1 MAGHTLRSTWRQ
13 SCLHGAAAILFSLLL
28 WFSGLL
34 QGIEARTFD
43 LRANLFAKPS
53 AASDEIVL
61 VAVDQESLD
70 WVAENMG
77 IVWPWPRELF
87 SAVIDN
93 AKRRGARAIGFDVLF
108 TEYSASGVSDDN
120 VLVQAIERAG
130 AFALGS
136 AFPTTQNAKFSAW
149 PDSIPRP
156 SFKVEM
162 GDGARDVLPSY
173 PMATLPISE
182 IAGAVQVLA
191 NVHHDAD
198 ADGIYR
204 RIHPLVLFDQ
214 VPLPNLGV
222 GLYLAAHP
230 RAGITVAGNTMV
242 VDGRTIPLDSSG
254 ATILRYRGPHKT
266 HALLSAASFI
276 RQEFRILNGEL
287 DPAQVEQDLAGKYI
301 LFGYTAPGLFDL
313 RPSPTDGAF
322 SGIEINATMLDNL
335 LAGDFIHSMLPA
347 WTVALVL
354 IFTFLALAALS
365 LLSSLRSRIAVALF
379 FMLLPLLFALF
390 LYQLN
395 YDFALVPVQLAVMA
409 ALAMTIVQ
417 GYFMTLSQERFIR
430 HSFKHYLS
438 PMVIDQ
444 LLSNPDRLKLGGE
457 RKELTMFFSD
467 LEGFTRISEG
477 LAPEELTHLLNEYL
491 TAMTDIILE
500 EEGTVDK
507 FEGDA
512 IIAFWNAPLDIANHA
527 EKGVRAA
534 LRCQEQLLNMQEHF
548 SERYGK
554 KLVMRIGIN
563 TGHAIAGNMG
573 SSTRFDYTVLG
584 DAMNLAARL
593 EGANKYFSSRT
604 MISQATF
611 SQLGSRFHCRELGR
625 IRVIGRREPV
635 TVFEP
640 LSWSGPPANRYEAFS
655 SGLQLFYGGEF
666 AAALTEFARQ
676 ADTDPVAATYVKMCR
691 RYLEHHPEQ
700 WDGVIAL
707 DAK

>member
-1 MAGHTLRSTWRQ
+1 MAGHTLRSTWQ
-13 SCLHGAAAILFSLLL
+13 HSCLHGGVAILFSLLL

-43 LRANLFAKPS
+43 LRANLFAKAS
-53 AASDEIVL
+53 ASSSAIVL

-87 SAVIDN
+87 SAIIDN

-120 VLVQAIERAG
+120 VLVGAIERAG

-136 AFPTTQNAKFSAW
+136 AFPTTRNAKFSAW

-162 GDGARDVLPSY
+162 GDGAADLLPSY

-182 IAGAVQVLA
+182 IGSAVQVLA

-204 RIHPLVLFDQ
+204 RIHPLVFFDQ
-214 VPLPNLGV
+214 VPLPTLGI

-230 RAGITVAGNTMV
+230 RAGITVAGNTIV
-242 VDGRTIPLDSSG
+242 IEGRTIPLDGSG

-266 HALLSAASFI
+266 HALISGASFI
-276 RQEFRILNGEL
+276 RQEFRIMNGEL
-287 DPAQVEQDLAGKYI
+287 DPEQVEQDLADKYI

-313 RPSPTDGAF
+313 RPSPTDGVF
-322 SGIEINATMLDNL
+322 SGMEINATMLDNL
-335 LAGDFIHSMLPA
+335 LTGDFIHSMAAA

-379 FMLLPLLFALF
+379 FILLPVLFSLL
-390 LYQLN
+390 LYQLDH
-395 YDFALVPVQLAVMA
+395 DFTLVPVQIAVMA
-409 ALAMTIVQ
+409 ALAMSIVQ
-417 GYFMTLSQERFIR
+417 GYFMTLNQERFIR

-438 PMVIDQ
+438 PTVIDQ
-444 LLSNPDRLKLGGE
+444 LLTNPERLKLGGE

-477 LAPEELTHLLNEYL
+477 LAPEELTHLLNGYL
-491 TAMTDIILE
+491 TVMTDIILE

-527 EKGVRAA
+527 EKAVRTA
-534 LRCQEQLLNMQEHF
+534 LRCQAQLQNMQEHF

-563 TGHAIAGNMG
+563 TGYAIAGNMG

-593 EGANKYFSSRT
+593 EGANKYFGSRI

-611 SQLGSRFHCRELGR
+611 NQLGSQFHCRELGR
-625 IRVIGRREPV
+625 IRVVGRREPV

-640 LSWSGPPANRYEAFS
+640 LSWDGPPENRYGLFS
-655 SGLQLFYGGEF
+655 SGLRQFYAGEF

-676 ADTDPVAATYVKMCR
+676 TDTDPVAA
-691 RYLEHHPEQ
+691 RYAILCQRHLEHHPDQ